1 LFQGGRLM
9 GRVNRGRT
17 TFVISSVVLIF
28 LLIIS
33 SLSFAQEEKEKKD
46 LRPER
51 GIAVYT
57 EYSRVTVPKGEA
69 VKMDLTLENKGRTD
83 ETIDVK
89 ISTVPKG
96 WKATLKGGS
105 YLVTGMFVSN
115 GKSRNLALNLEPD
128 KSVVPGDCD
137 FQFDAKTEDGK
148 FTSTHKLAVTVQER
162 TVGMDD
168 IQITTSYPVLR
179 GQTDAK
185 FEFSLEVQN
194 KIEIDRTFNLAA
206 IGPEKWEINFK
217 PSYETK
223 QISSLRIRGGQS
235 QTVAV
240 EVSPPRDAQAGE
252 HPILVRISS
261 GEKKAEAKLMV
272 ILTGIYK
279 LDAGTPT
286 GILSL
291 EAIAGKTANFSLFVK
306 NTGSAISRNISFSSF
321 KPENWEVTFKPEKI
335 DALEP
340 GALKQVEVTVK
351 TASQALVGDYS
362 VGCMVNGEK
371 SDKTIEMR
379 VTVKASTAWGWI
391 GVGIIIFVIAGLSAL
406 FVWLGRR

>member
-1 LFQGGRLM
+1 M
-9 GRVNRGRT
+9 GRVNWGRT
-17 TFVISSVVLIF
+17 TFIISSVALIF

-51 GIAVYT
+51 GISVYT

-89 ISTVPKG
+89 ISTVPTG

-128 KSVVPGDCD
+128 KSVVPGDFD
-137 FQFDAKTEDGK
+137 FQFDAKTGDGK

-217 PSYETK
+217 PSYEAK
-223 QISSLRIRGGQS
+223 QISSFRIRGGQS
-235 QTVAV
+235 QNVAV
-240 EVSPPRDAQAGE
+240 EVSPPREAQAGE
-252 HPILVRISS
+252 YPILVRISS
-261 GEKKAEAKLMV
+261 GEKKAEAKLTV
-272 ILTGIYK
+272 VLTGIYK

-291 EAIAGKTANFSLFVK
+291 EAVAGKTANFSLFVK
-306 NTGSAISRNISFSSF
+306 NTGSAVNRNVTFSSF
-321 KPENWEVTFKPEKI
+321 KPENWDVTFKPEKI

-340 GALKQVEVTVK
+340 NALKQIEVTIK
-351 TASQALVGDYS
+351 PAAQALVGDYS
-362 VGCMVNGEK
+362 VGCLVNGEK

-391 GVGIIIFVIAGLSAL
+391 GIGVIIIVIAGLSGL
-406 FVWLGRR
+406 FIWLGRR

>member
-1 LFQGGRLM
+1 M
-9 GRVNRGRT
+9 GRVNWGRT
-17 TFVISSVVLIF
+17 TFIISSVALIF

-57 EYSRVTVPKGEA
+57 EYSGVTVPKGEA
-69 VKMDLTLENKGRTD
+69 VKMDLTLENKGRKD

-105 YLVTGMFVSN
+105 YMVSGMFVPN
-115 GKSRNLALNLEPD
+115 GKSRNLAVSLEPD
-128 KSVVPGDCD
+128 KAVGPGTYD
-137 FQFDAKTEDGK
+137 FQFDAQTEDGK
-148 FTSTHKLAVTVQER
+148 FTSAHKLVVTVQEK
-162 TVGMDD
+162 TPGMDD

-185 FEFSLEVQN
+185 FEFSFDVLN
-194 KIEIDRTFNLAA
+194 KIETDRTFNLAA
-206 IGPEKWEINFK
+206 VGPEKWEFNFK

-223 QISSLRIRGGQS
+223 QISSIRIKGGQS
-235 QTVAV
+235 QTLAV
-240 EVSPPRDAQAGE
+240 EVTPPKEAQAGE
-252 HPILVRISS
+252 YPILVRISS
-261 GEKKAEAKLMV
+261 GEKKAEAKLTV
-272 ILTGIYK
+272 VLTGIYK

-291 EAIAGKTANFSLFVK
+291 EAVAGKTANFSLFVK
-306 NTGSAISRNISFSSF
+306 NTGSAVNRNVTFSSF
-321 KPENWEVTFKPEKI
+321 KPENWDVTFKPEKI

-340 GALKQVEVTVK
+340 NALKQIEVTIK
-351 TASQALVGDYS
+351 PAAQALVGDYS
-362 VGCMVNGEK
+362 VGCLVNGEK

-391 GVGIIIFVIAGLSAL
+391 GIGVIIIVIAGLSGL
-406 FVWLGRR
+406 FIWLGRR

>member
-1 LFQGGRLM
+1 MDHLFWRKKIFIL
-9 GRVNRGRT
+9 
-17 TFVISSVVLIF
+17 FVLFSLVSWVAPIF
-28 LLIIS
+28 L
-33 SLSFAQEEKEKKD
+33 FAQEEKKD

-57 EYSRVTVPKGEA
+57 EYSGITIPRGET
-69 VKMDLTLENKGRTD
+69 VKMDLTLENKGKTD

-89 ISTVPKG
+89 ISEIPKG

-115 GKSRNLALNLEPD
+115 GKSRNLALTLEPD
-128 KSVVPGDCD
+128 KTVGPGTYD
-137 FQFDAKTEDGK
+137 FQFDARTEDGK
-148 FTSTHKLAVTVQER
+148 FTSSHKLAVTVKER
-162 TVGMDD
+162 DPGMDD
-168 IQITTSYPVLR
+168 IQLVTSYPVLR
-179 GQTDAK
+179 GQTDAR
-185 FEFSLEVQN
+185 FEFSVEVIN
-194 KIEIDRTFNLAA
+194 KIEVDRTFNLSAV
-206 IGPEKWEINFK
+206 GPEKWEINFK

-240 EVSPPRDAQAGE
+240 EVTPPRDAQAGE
-252 HPILVRISS
+252 YPILVRVSS
-261 GEKKAEAKLMV
+261 GEKKAEAKLTV

-279 LDAGTPT
+279 IDAGTPT
-286 GILSL
+286 GVLSL
-291 EAIAGKTANFSLFVK
+291 EAFPGKPANFSIFVK
-306 NTGSAISRNISFSSF
+306 NTGSAVNRNITFSSF

-340 GALKQVEVTVK
+340 NALKQVEVTVK
-351 TASQALVGDYS
+351 PAAQALVGDYS
-362 VGCMVNGEK
+362 VGVLVNGEK

-391 GVGIIIFVIAGLSAL
+391 GVGIILFVIAGLSAL
-406 FVWLGRR
+406 FIWLGRR